1 MTRQLTVKKE
11 IRTLGLDLCNPR
23 PFVGAVVRGGSYLDG
38 VMVFPSEPS
47 PKSRQIAKTVV
58 GTRFFPE
65 LRLIM
70 THDPKV
76 RLDVKVLEAATKLPV
91 IQIDSTRKK
100 GLQAFTAFEVGGN
113 RLLAKSSL
121 PSQLVQAILITTWTV
136 GSLPEPLRIAHA
148 IARSS
153 YFRERD
159 PFSSQQINSPD

>member
-23 PFVGAVVRGGSYLDG
+23 RFVGAVARGGSYLDG
-38 VMVFPSEPS
+38 VVVFPSERS
-47 PKSRQIAKTVV
+47 SKSRHIAKTIV

-70 THDPKV
+70 THDPKA
-76 RLDVKVLEAATKLPV
+76 RLDVRVVERATKLPV

-100 GLQAFTAFEVGGN
+100 GLQAFTLFEVGGN

-121 PSQLVQAILITTWTV
+121 SSQLVQAILITTWTV
-136 GSLPEPLRIAHA
+136 GSLPEPLRIAHV

-153 YFRERD
+153 YFREKD